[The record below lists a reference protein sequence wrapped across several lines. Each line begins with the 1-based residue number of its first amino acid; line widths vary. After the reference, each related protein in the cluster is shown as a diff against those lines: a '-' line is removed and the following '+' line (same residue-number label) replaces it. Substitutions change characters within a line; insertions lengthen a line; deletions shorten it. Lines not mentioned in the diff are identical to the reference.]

1 MLTNKCGSGA
11 VWDVLAQKSK
21 GNAVMRNQIM
31 FELGISSA
39 QADKDEK

>member
-1 MLTNKCGSGA
+1 MLTNKCGSGT

-21 GNAVMRNQIM
+21 GNPVIRNQIV
-31 FELGISSA
+31 FELETSSG